1 MDDSNKSVLRF
12 RVINCDRRPLS
23 VPVPSRLVHVSFPRA
38 STGGEITA
46 RHNVP
51 WPSSLTHIPPTFH
64 TMPNPDRD

>member
-23 VPVPSRLVHVSFPRA
+23 VPVPSRLVRVSFPRA

-46 RHNVP
+46 TQRSVALVVNPYSTYVP
-51 WPSSLTHIPPTFH
+51 YDAEP
-64 TMPNPDRD
+64 R